1 MACGARLEHPRLRP
15 RKKTAPVIDAQVIE
29 VKGGSASSS
38 RHGLA
43 ARAESLFRGCP
54 CRPFRLLM
62 SSPNEAVTPGPSPRK
77 DPGAKGP
84 RREPASTAAV
94 QIVQEAVK
102 EGVSVADLAKL
113 ALGDPAFAIRV
124 LSMVNSAAFQRAT
137 PVQDVNQAVSLLGIR
152 GLRNIALSLVVSD
165 LVPMGEEGALLLG
178 QSLRRAIASRLI
190 AQATGHKETDAYF
203 TAGLLLESG
212 LLLRA
217 RDDLARVADLARMPA
232 DFRVVHE
239 LATGLAPHPDD
250 GADLALHYNL
260 PKETVE
266 AIRYHHADTAP
277 EAPMARVCWV
287 AERLAGVFESG
298 VIASAKQSAI
308 EAAAQAGVS
317 AQVVERVLEQ
327 LPAMVTDAAS
337 AFQRDV
343 GPQLDLAQLRDDA
356 NQRLVEMN
364 HQLEETVRMLKRV
377 VAEKEDLT
385 RRLQQANQAL
395 SEQAATDS
403 LTELP
408 NRRALEEALSRDL
421 ARSFREKTPMSFLV
435 ADVDHFKKFND
446 TYGHQTGDEVLK
458 VVARVMRAAAR
469 KGDIPARF
477 GGEEF
482 CVVLAGADEQ
492 GAVLAAKRLRIAI
505 ERTTVPS
512 AQGPLRVTASFG
524 IATLDP
530 DHPETKEQ
538 LFKRADDALYKAKAA
553 GRNCV
558 MVAAPP
564 GKE

>member
-1 MACGARLEHPRLRP
+1 MN
-15 RKKTAPVIDAQVIE
+15 
-29 VKGGSASSS
+29 SADTQ
-38 RHGLA
+38 A
-43 ARAESLFRGCP
+43 TQ
-54 CRPFRLLM
+54 
-62 SSPNEAVTPGPSPRK
+62 SPAVTSDRAPK
-77 DPGAKGP
+77 QA
-84 RREPASTAAV
+84 RRQPASTAAI

-102 EGVSVADLAKL
+102 DGVSVADLAKL
-113 ALGDPAFAIRV
+113 AIGDPAFAIRV
-124 LSMVNSAAFQRAT
+124 LSMVNSSAFQRPTA
-137 PVQDVNQAVSLLGIR
+137 VQDVNQAVSLLGIR

-165 LVPMGEEGALLLG
+165 LVPMGEDGALLLC

-190 AQATGHKETDAYF
+190 AEAIGEKETSSYF
-203 TAGLLLESG
+203 TAGLLLEAG
-212 LLLRA
+212 LLVRA

-232 DFRVVHE
+232 DFRIVHE
-239 LATGLAPHPDD
+239 LATGQAPHPDD
-250 GADLALHYNL
+250 GAELATSYNL

-266 AIRYHHADTAP
+266 AIRYHHSDTVP
-277 EAPMARVCWV
+277 QAPMARVCWV
-287 AERLAGVFESG
+287 AERLAGVYESG
-298 VIASAKQSAI
+298 LIVSAKQAAL
-308 EAAAQAGVS
+308 EAAARAGIS
-317 AQVVERVLEQ
+317 EKIVEDVLAQ
-327 LPAMVTDAAS
+327 LPDLVTEAAS

-364 HQLEETVRMLKRV
+364 HQLEEIVRTLKRV

-385 RRLQQANQAL
+385 RRLQGANQAL
-395 SEQAATDS
+395 ATQATTDA

-421 ARSFREKTPMSFLV
+421 ARALREKSQMSFVV

-469 KGDIPARF
+469 KGDITARF

-482 CVVLAGADEQ
+482 CVVLTGTDEQ
-492 GAVLAAKRLRIAI
+492 GAMLAAKRLRIAI

-524 IATLDP
+524 IATV
-530 DHPETKEQ
+530 DHDHAETKEQ
-538 LFKRADDALYKAKAA
+538 LFKRADDALYKAKEA

-558 MVAAPP
+558 MVAPP
-564 GKE
+564 PTNK